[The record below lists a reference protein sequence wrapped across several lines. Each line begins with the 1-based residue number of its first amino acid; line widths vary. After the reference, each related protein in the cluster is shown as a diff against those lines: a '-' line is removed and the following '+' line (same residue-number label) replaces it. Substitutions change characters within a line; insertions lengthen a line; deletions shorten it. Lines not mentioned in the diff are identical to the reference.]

1 MMHPLTKNYLAEDA
15 NSQYL
20 IAKQGTGDHQ
30 ALKSDA
36 AAANQLGVISQPGD
50 IIAGER
56 MDVVLLGETEVR
68 CGGDIAAG
76 RSFTS
81 DAAGKAVLATTGQR
95 AVGIVTETGAVE
107 RIVRC
112 VVTPHTAA

>member
-1 MMHPLTKNYLAEDA
+1 MIHPLIKNYVAENA

-20 IAKQGTGDHQ
+20 IARQGTQDYQ

-36 AAANQLGVISQPGD
+36 AAANQLGVVDQPGD
-50 IIAGER
+50 MVANDR
-56 MDVVLLGETEVR
+56 MDIVMLGETEVR
-68 CGGDIAAG
+68 CGGIIAAG

-81 DAAGKAVLATTGQR
+81 DADGKAVLATTGQR
-95 AVGIVTETGAVE
+95 AVGIVTETGAAE

-112 VVTPHTAA
+112 IVTPHTAA